1 MFAPLKQ
8 RNFALLWFGQLISM
22 IGDWVL
28 LIALP
33 FHIYNLTGSALA
45 TGAMFMASALPRL
58 LLGSVAGVFADRWDR
73 KRMMIV
79 ADALRALVLLPLLFV
94 QSADLIWVVYVV
106 AFVMTVISQFFFPA
120 KNAIIPQLVGERDL
134 LAANSLTAVSDS
146 VTRLIGPSLGGALL
160 AWSGLTSVVIVD
172 AASFIVSGIMIAL
185 IAMPPRARTMTVP
198 ESMTSTT
205 PFAKWMTFWRE
216 WLAGVRFVKSVPML
230 SALFVVTGVMTFAD
244 SIFTALMVPFAQNIM
259 HITSLELGWLMT
271 AQGVGGLLGGLLMGR
286 ITKRISPQH
295 MIIIGSV
302 ASGVIMLGIINFPSL
317 WLALLLIA
325 CAGLPMVGMM
335 VSINTLAQLGATD
348 EFRGRVMGA
357 FMTTTALT
365 NIVGLALA
373 GALGDILST
382 ALVLNIAAVLW
393 MVVGVT
399 AWLLMTEQAER
410 PTITV
415 IEPT

>member
-1 MFAPLKQ
+1 
-8 RNFALLWFGQLISM
+8 
-22 IGDWVL
+22 
-28 LIALP
+28 
-33 FHIYNLTGSALA
+33 
-45 TGAMFMASALPRL
+45 
-58 LLGSVAGVFADRWDR
+58 
-73 KRMMIV
+73 
-79 ADALRALVLLPLLFV
+79 
-94 QSADLIWVVYVV
+94 
-106 AFVMTVISQFFFPA
+106 
-120 KNAIIPQLVGERDL
+120 
-134 LAANSLTAVSDS
+134 
-146 VTRLIGPSLGGALL
+146 
-160 AWSGLTSVVIVD
+160 LTSVVIVD